1 MRYRHILSRLQQFEL
16 SSQNSS
22 KHISM
27 PVSYM
32 LILKP
37 LLPLLIL
44 FTIKDVTQCSIGIV
58 GQKNVVG
65 EKKDESSLKIR
76 FIF

>member
-16 SSQNSS
+16 SSQNSP